1 MKLYRLSLL
10 GICICL
16 MQINVWAQD
25 EPKTQEK
32 ATVASGKMNMVK
44 LNVSA
49 LIFKNI
55 SVQYER
61 KLSKRF
67 SFAGNV
73 HFIPFGRLPFSGLV
87 KRAINDASVPV
98 DKFKLG
104 SFGFTPEVRWYV
116 GKRGVFNGFYLG
128 LFGAYNNYKA
138 DLPIN
143 YSNDT
148 KTGIFTGELKTTT
161 GGLQIGAQWKLSD
174 KVYLDWWIIGGN
186 FGQGKGNLKFTGALL
201 PSEQTDIIDQ
211 IEKLKDDLPFNVIES
226 YTVNGQGATIFAKG
240 PWAGL
245 RGMGFNI
252 GIRF

>member
-1 MKLYRLSLL
+1 MKQYRIAFLF
-10 GICICL
+10 ICCL
-16 MQINVWAQD
+16 VHFNVWAQN
-25 EPKTQEK
+25 EPVMKEAEK
-32 ATVASGKMNMVK
+32 SGSEKMNVLK

-73 HFIPFGRLPFSGLV
+73 HFIPFGKLPFSGLV
-87 KRAINDASVPV
+87 KQAINDASVPV

-104 SFGFTPEVRWYV
+104 SFGFAPELRWYV
-116 GKRGVFNGFYLG
+116 GKKGVFNGFYLG
-128 LFGAYNNYKA
+128 LFGAYNNYSA
-138 DLPIN
+138 NLPIN

-148 KTGIFTGELKTTT
+148 KTGIFTGDVKTIT
-161 GGLQIGAQWKLSD
+161 GGLQIGAQWKLS
-174 KVYLDWWIIGGN
+174 KTVYLDWWIIGGN
-186 FGQGKGNLKFTGALL
+186 FGQGKGNLTFSGTLT
-201 PSEQTDIIDQ
+201 PTEQADITDQ
-211 IEKLKDDLPFNVIES
+211 IEQLKNDLPFNVIES
-226 YTVNGQGATIFAKG
+226 YTVTGNGAVIYAKG

-245 RGMGFNI
+245 RGMGFNL